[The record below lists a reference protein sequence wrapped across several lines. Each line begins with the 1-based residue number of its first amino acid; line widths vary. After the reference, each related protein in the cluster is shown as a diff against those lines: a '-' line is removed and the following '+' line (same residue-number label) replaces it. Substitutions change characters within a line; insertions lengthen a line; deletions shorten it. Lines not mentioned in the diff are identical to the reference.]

1 MKLNCCTFL
10 ERVLLQVSLS
20 DGSAC
25 SAIVIISWSFLPG
38 RIHEKLLEMLRK
50 ICRYIPIHTFSP
62 HPGVIIEQVGVDGGL
77 QVGEVGREVGKR
89 QDIANRLWL
98 GRGGC

>member
-1 MKLNCCTFL
+1 M
-10 ERVLLQVSLS
+10 
-20 DGSAC
+20 
-25 SAIVIISWSFLPG
+25 
-38 RIHEKLLEMLRK
+38 
-50 ICRYIPIHTFSP
+50 FSP